1 MDEVMKMV
9 LAHKCCYT
17 SFSYA
22 QIIHAG
28 LSVNLHYEPLI
39 KNKTDDVELL
49 MADPDSLV
57 SQTRVVTDNSDVSRM
72 WKGWSLWKLE
82 LFLSDSHLSPPFSFF
97 LSDSLCAPNLG
108 RKSSR
113 SDLERL
119 KGGPCGS
126 SGAKTTCL
134 YNFIYTL

>member
-28 LSVNLHYEPLI
+28 LSVNLNYEPLF

-72 WKGWSLWKLE
+72 WKGWSLWKLD
-82 LFLSDSHLSPPFSFF
+82 LFLSDSHLSPPFTFS
-97 LSDSLCAPNLG
+97 LSDSLCVPSLG
-108 RKSSR
+108 RKSSQR
-113 SDLERL
+113 GLGRL
-119 KGGPCGS
+119 KRPPKRQRPVWLFRS
-126 SGAKTTCL
+126 
-134 YNFIYTL
+134 

>member
-1 MDEVMKMV
+1 MHVSRHGFSTQV
-9 LAHKCCYT
+9 LLHV
-17 SFSYA
+17 FSYA

-72 WKGWSLWKLE
+72 WKGWSL
-82 LFLSDSHLSPPFSFF
+82 
-97 LSDSLCAPNLG
+97 
-108 RKSSR
+108 
-113 SDLERL
+113 
-119 KGGPCGS
+119 
-126 SGAKTTCL
+126 
-134 YNFIYTL
+134 